1 MVFLSLSLSHL
12 PLFLMSLSLSHQGVF
27 LVTTNTIFFHS
38 FLAGAHVWKFQ
49 PSHEEVSKVSE

>member
-1 MVFLSLSLSHL
+1 MSLSLSHL

-27 LVTTNTIFFHS
+27 LVTTNT